1 VRFFKASCVSGRSVK
16 ERQAMIKQ
24 GDFKLSVREQCWLV
38 GISRSGYYRE
48 PVGVSELNLKLM
60 ELIEEKYTA
69 MPYYGSLKLHR
80 HLLDLGYKVNIKR
93 VQRLMTLM
101 DIQALYPKPRT
112 SQPGDGHKIYPYL
125 LKDLSIDRPNQVWCT
140 DITFIRIKGGFMY
153 LIAVMDWH
161 SRYVLSWELSNSL
174 DRWFC
179 LDALNAALAMGT
191 PAIFNTDQGCQF
203 TSQDFTQIL
212 QSKDIQISMDGKGRW
227 MDNVMIERLWRSL
240 KYEDI
245 YLKHYQSVDEL
256 YDGLVRYFYT
266 YNHQRLHQSLDYKT
280 PAQVYFNSVQKEVI
294 VC

>member
-1 VRFFKASCVSGRSVK
+1 
-16 ERQAMIKQ
+16 
-24 GDFKLSVREQCWLV
+24 
-38 GISRSGYYRE
+38 
-48 PVGVSELNLKLM
+48 M

-69 MPYYGSLKLHR
+69 MPYYGSPKLHQ

-93 VQRLMTLM
+93 VQRLMRLM
-101 DIQALYPKPRT
+101 DIQALYPKHRT
-112 SQPGDGHKIYPYL
+112 TQPGDGHKIYPYL
-125 LKDLSIDRPNQVWCT
+125 LKGVDINRANQVWCT
-140 DITFIRIKGGFMY
+140 DITFIRIQGGFMY

-179 LDALNAALAMGT
+179 VDALNAALAMGK
-191 PAIFNTDQGCQF
+191 PEIFNTDQGCQF
-203 TSQDFTQIL
+203 TSHEFTQIL

-245 YLKHYQSVDEL
+245 YLKHYQRVDEL
-256 YDGLVRYFYT
+256 HDGLVRYFDT
-266 YNHQRLHQSLDYKT
+266 YNNQRHHQSLEYKT
-280 PAQVYFNSVQKEVI
+280 PAQIYFESVPKEVI

>member
-1 VRFFKASCVSGRSVK
+1 
-16 ERQAMIKQ
+16 
-24 GDFKLSVREQCWLV
+24 
-38 GISRSGYYRE
+38 
-48 PVGVSELNLKLM
+48 M

-69 MPYYGSLKLHR
+69 MPYYGSPKLHR
-80 HLLDLGYKVNIKR
+80 HLLDLGYGVNIKR
-93 VQRLMTLM
+93 VQRLMKQM

-125 LKDLSIDRPNQVWCT
+125 LKDLDINRPNQVWCT
-140 DITFIRIKGGFMY
+140 DVTFIRIKGGFMY
-153 LIAVMDWH
+153 LVAVLDWY

-179 LDALNAALAMGT
+179 IDALNAALAMGK
-191 PAIFNTDQGCQF
+191 PEIFNTDQGCQF
-203 TSQDFTQIL
+203 TSQDFTHVL
-212 QSKDIQISMDGKGRW
+212 QAKEIQISMDGRGRW

-266 YNHQRLHQSLDYKT
+266 YNHHRHHQGLNYKT
-280 PAQVYFNSVQKEVI
+280 PAQVYTDPVPKEV
-294 VC
+294 VLC